1 MDGRCRADRTCVTS
15 MPQAFGQVALNLVLL
30 AVMLFG
36 LFSLIMPIMPGLAII
51 WVAVL
56 VYALVNGL
64 NWISGILFAIITI
77 LMLAGGVVD
86 NIFMGAG
93 ARMSGASW
101 LSIGVALIAGLVGS
115 ILWPPFG
122 GILLALAGIFIVEII
137 RVRQLRLAWESTR
150 NMAFGC
156 GASVFA
162 RFGIGAVM
170 IGLWAVWVFLVSQ

>member
-1 MDGRCRADRTCVTS
+1 MTPEV
-15 MPQAFGQVALNLVLL
+15 GQFALNLVLL

-36 LFSLIMPIMPGLAII
+36 LISLVMPIMPGLAII

-56 VYALVNGL
+56 VYGLINGFT
-64 NWISGILFAIITI
+64 WISGILFAVITI

-86 NIFMGAG
+86 NLFMGAG

-101 LSIGVALIAGLVGS
+101 LSIGVALVAGLVGS

-122 GILLALAGIFIVEII
+122 GILLALVGIFLVEII
-137 RVRQLRLAWESTR
+137 RARELRKAWESTR

-156 GASVFA
+156 GASVFT
-162 RFGIGAVM
+162 RFGIGMVM
-170 IGLWAVWVFLVSQ
+170 IGLWLVWVFLVKK